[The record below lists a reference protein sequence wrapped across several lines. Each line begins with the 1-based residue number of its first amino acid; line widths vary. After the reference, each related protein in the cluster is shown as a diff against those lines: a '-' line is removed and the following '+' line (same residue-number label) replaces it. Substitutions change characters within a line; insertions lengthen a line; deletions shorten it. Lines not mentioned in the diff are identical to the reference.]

1 MEKSMRCISVRVTD
15 RQEKALRKEAK
26 ARGMTLSVY
35 LRERLFP
42 TVDVDDFAE
51 FKAEQTEAN
60 IQICKLLYDLIREVK
75 FSANVSAY
83 FYKESRP
90 GAEQRI
96 KKIHQLIFD
105 QGGNDN
111 E

>member
-1 MEKSMRCISVRVTD
+1 MHIGSCHRTTGESLEKGGEGS
-15 RQEKALRKEAK
+15 
-26 ARGMTLSVY
+26 GMTLSVY

-51 FKAEQTEAN
+51 FKAEQSEAN
-60 IQICKLLYDLIREVK
+60 GQICKLLYNLIREVK

>member
-1 MEKSMRCISVRVTD
+1 MNKNLRCISVRVTEK
-15 RQEKALRKEAK
+15 QEQVLKKEAK
-26 ARGMTLSVY
+26 ARGMTLSLY

-42 TVDVDDFAE
+42 TVDVDNFAE
-51 FKAEQTEAN
+51 FKAEQTEVNA
-60 IQICKLLYDLIREVK
+60 QICKLLYNLIREVK

-90 GAEQRI
+90 GAENRI

-105 QGGNDN
+105 QGDVEN

>member
-1 MEKSMRCISVRVTD
+1 MEKSMRCISVRVTE

-51 FKAEQTEAN
+51 LRRN
-60 IQICKLLYDLIREVK
+60 RRKLIYKSVNCFMILFVK
-75 FSANVSAY
+75 
-83 FYKESRP
+83 
-90 GAEQRI
+90 
-96 KKIHQLIFD
+96 
-105 QGGNDN
+105 
-111 E
+111 